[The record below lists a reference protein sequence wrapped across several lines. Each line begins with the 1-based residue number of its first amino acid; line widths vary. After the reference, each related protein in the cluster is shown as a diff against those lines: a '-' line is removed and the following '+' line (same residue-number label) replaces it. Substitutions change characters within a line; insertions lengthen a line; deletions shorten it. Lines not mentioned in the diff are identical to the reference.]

1 MPAGRLS
8 RCSRPTSRSC
18 SSTCTSCVTGS
29 WPRRARRPTPW
40 SIRPRRPSATCDRRS
55 SMSSMSSGRGA
66 SVSTVPIRR
75 RSTRRSTTCR
85 WTTYRRS
92 TRSRPAG
99 GPTRQR
105 CGSGSRRLDDASLA
119 APCDAEVPSAHPRWF
134 HLMHLY
140 SHAIQQF
147 SDAAVLLTAAGH
159 SPGELDFL
167 DFAEARRAAP
177 DAGATGGS

>member
-1 MPAGRLS
+1 MQSTDIALLFEHLYFVRDRILAAAREAPDALVDPAA
-8 RCSRPTSRSC
+8 PT
-18 SSTCTSCVTGS
+18 
-29 WPRRARRPTPW
+29 
-40 SIRPRRPSATCDRRS
+40 IRDL
-55 SMSSMSSGRGA
+55 
-66 SVSTVPIRR
+66 
-75 RSTRRSTTCR
+75 RSTLVHELDVEWSWRERLDGPDPTTFDEAVDDLSVDDLPTVDAIEAR
-85 WTTYRRS
+85 WRTDEAAMR
-92 TRSRPAG
+92 AWLG
-99 GPTRQR
+99 
-105 CGSGSRRLDDASLA
+105 RLDDASLA

-167 DFAEARRAAP
+167 DFAEARRAVP